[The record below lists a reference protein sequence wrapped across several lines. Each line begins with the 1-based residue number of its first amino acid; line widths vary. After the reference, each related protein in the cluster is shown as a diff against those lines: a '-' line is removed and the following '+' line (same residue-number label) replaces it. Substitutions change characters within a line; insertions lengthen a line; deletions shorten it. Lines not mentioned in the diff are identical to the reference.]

1 MSDGFGVEP
10 EVLRQAAS
18 KVLDTVRGADDRKLD
33 SLSGGSGA
41 YGHDALFKAFE
52 EFCSATQL
60 GAEALV
66 RKAES
71 TGDGLNHAAQIY
83 AESDGVANDEMTALV
98 NDLNDGKSPGGQ

>member
-1 MSDGFGVEP
+1 MGDGFGVEP

-18 KVLDTVRGADDRKLD
+18 KIFDTVGGADGRKLD
-33 SLSGGSGA
+33 SFCGDSGA

-60 GAEALV
+60 GAEVLV

-71 TGDGLNHAAQIY
+71 TGDGLNHAARTY

-98 NDLNDGKSPGGQ
+98 NDLNGSRAPGGK